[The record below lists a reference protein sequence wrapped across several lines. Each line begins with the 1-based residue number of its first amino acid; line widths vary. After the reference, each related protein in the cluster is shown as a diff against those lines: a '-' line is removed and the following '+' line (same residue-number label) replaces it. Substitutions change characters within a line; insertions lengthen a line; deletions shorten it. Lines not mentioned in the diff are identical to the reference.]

1 MPCSK
6 LKKAA
11 CQGPSCRWVVGKGCK
26 SATANKPRSPLP
38 SPSHAQFR
46 NFDEIVARVRAVTE
60 LDKLTQLM
68 RVVKS
73 QIDAVRKSMAGSV
86 TVDKL
91 QAMMRKKAPMASIV
105 KLLKSVPVKDFIR
118 QDLIDDALDIESGF
132 FFKYSRKD
140 QVRYLTAAG
149 MGELKVLSMDW
160 LWQSWSIQDEDEYA
174 LIRDAGNKKAFK
186 AYVKRRQQ
194 DEYWTMSGLFKV
206 RLDMET
212 D

>member
-1 MPCSK
+1 MAGPGCSK

-11 CQGPSCRWVVGKGCK
+11 CRGPSCQWVVRKGCK
-26 SATANKPRSPLP
+26 SASASANNKPP
-38 SPSHAQFR
+38 SPSRFR
-46 NFDEIVARVRAVTE
+46 NFDEIVSRVRAVRE

-68 RVVKS
+68 FVVQW

-91 QAMMRKKAPMASIV
+91 KDMMRKKAPMASIV
-105 KLLKSVPVKDFIR
+105 KLLKSVANEDLR
-118 QDLIDDALDIESGF
+118 QDLIDDAIDSAF
-132 FFKYSRKD
+132 FFRYSRKD

-174 LIRDAGNKKAFK
+174 SIRDAGNKKAFK

-194 DEYWTMSGLFKV
+194 DEYWTMDGLFKV